1 MSTLTPF
8 EETNLTSPSSSQ
20 SETIPAPVNRDDL
33 PNSVAPQTAVKLNL
47 PPKPV
52 LATKHLTN
60 PTTNEETT
68 HVPFQDP
75 PHIPMKTLSSPLSST
90 SLSEDLS
97 PTWDK
102 KKSSKKKF
110 SIGLPL
116 AFILFLITL
125 ISLLLQLSFL
135 F

>member
-1 MSTLTPF
+1 MSTLPSF
-8 EETNLTSPSSSQ
+8 EKNNLASPSQ
-20 SETIPAPVNRDDL
+20 SETIPTPVDQNDL
-33 PNSVAPQTAVKLNL
+33 PQSVAPQTAVKLNL

-60 PTTNEETT
+60 ATTNGETIP
-68 HVPFQDP
+68 VALQDP
-75 PHIPMKTLSSPLSST
+75 PHIPMKKLSSPLSSVP
-90 SLSEDLS
+90 LSEDLS
-97 PTWDK
+97 PAWDK

-125 ISLLLQLSFL
+125 ISLLLQLRFL